1 MDQSELL
8 KSYNSKFVKKISDF
22 HHLTLFQDK
31 YIIRQLSLAL
41 LAILHELF
49 FVPDTNL
56 RFSLLRKKSKQL
68 LNACIKYQPRRS
80 INESKLQGPIP
91 SSRNVLV
98 LGTFVLCRLSLLV
111 NEVGRYIYVCR
122 YVPISYIGYD
132 QSAKLLPNIR
142 RP

>member
-1 MDQSELL
+1 MNNHAVEFGPLCP
-8 KSYNSKFVKKISDF
+8 FCR
-22 HHLTLFQDK
+22 K
-31 YIIRQLSLAL
+31 Y
-41 LAILHELF
+41 F
-49 FVPDTNL
+49 FVPDTNI

-111 NEVGRYIYVCR
+111 NEVDIYT
-122 YVPISYIGYD
+122 YVGMYLFHISDMI
-132 QSAKLLPNIR
+132 SLPNFYQISGG
-142 RP
+142 PNLCG